1 MEKHFEFTDEDFE
14 QQFSNATLNPT
25 VFTHEAHLRLAW
37 IHIRKYGI
45 FSAIENICNQ
55 LQNYVAS
62 LGASDKYNKTVTMAA
77 VKAVYH
83 FMLKSKADDFQ
94 VFISENQRL
103 KTNFKE
109 LLNTHYSTDIFK
121 SAKAKK
127 EFLEPELLPFDEQ
140 W

>member
-1 MEKHFEFTDEDFE
+1 MERHFEFSDDDFE
-14 QQFSNATLNPT
+14 QQFSISVLSPT
-25 VFTHEAHLRLAW
+25 IFTHEAHLRLAW

-45 FSAIENICNQ
+45 QTAIENICEQ

-62 LGASDKYNKTVTMAA
+62 LGARDKYNKTVTIAA

-83 FMLKSKADDFQ
+83 FMLKSKADNFQ
-94 VFISENQRL
+94 VFISENQKL

-127 EFLEPELLPFDEQ
+127 EFLEPELLPFD
-140 W
+140 